1 MPPPPPPLPPA
12 ASGSGSGSG
21 SNSDLAPL
29 LLLNDTFSLLLAEL
43 AAAYAALPPLHCP
56 PQCIAVGAAPPSVP
70 PAPPAP
76 PPAPPAALNPDY
88 GHAQEVEHNDWDIPD
103 QHPVSKVY
111 FFININY

>member
-12 ASGSGSGSG
+12 ASGSGSGSN
-21 SNSDLAPL
+21 SNLAPHPAPQQHIL
-29 LLLNDTFSLLLAEL
+29 TSAEL

-56 PQCIAVGAAPPSVP
+56 PQCIAVAAAPSSAP

-88 GHAQEVEHNDWDIPD
+88 GHAQEVEHNDWDVPD